1 MGTTRK
7 LKQKEVKEFREELRK
22 KNNQRCVL
30 CGEPLSY
37 EDAALDHD
45 HKTGYCRDTIHKD
58 CNILLGKIENYI
70 RRYGKRFREK
80 EILEEFLR
88 NTSEYLFKDY
98 SDMPFH
104 PTHRTPED
112 KQIRE
117 WKQRMKR
124 AKRHETKEKYKRL
137 IKEYNSES

>member
-1 MGTTRK
+1 MTVK